1 MPETAWWQMSSRPHS
16 PPIRFIPSLGDSQLK
31 NTVVFATS
39 RGARFSANQFAAA
52 PQGNG
57 HAPRKAASIVAFVLF
72 LLACSMAWGQNDPV
86 TTYHF
91 DGARTGQATDETI
104 LVPANVNS
112 TRFGKL
118 FSYPVDG
125 LIVAQPLYVPN
136 VTLPGLGTHNVVYVV
151 TMHDSVYAFD
161 ADTSTGTPLWKV
173 SFINPS
179 AGVTTVPI
187 SEQLCSGTGFTEIG
201 IMGTPVIDTT
211 TGTGTL
217 YLSVKTREQSGSTVN
232 YVHRLHALDITTGA
246 DKTTPVVVDAS
257 VVNSLGN
264 TVWFHTNNLPQ
275 CQRPALLLS
284 NGTLFVAY
292 GSNGCDL
299 HSFGWVMAYNPS
311 NLQQLAV
318 FNTAPTPNPNL
329 QTGAS
334 LWMSGGGI
342 AVDDAGY
349 LYISTANGPYDG
361 IMNWGDSVLKLQFQ
375 NNNSITVADYFSPFD
390 QSTMAINDKD
400 LGSGGVTL
408 IPDQPGLN
416 PHLLVT
422 SGKSGNIYLINRDG
436 MGGYNPGNNPPLNDN
451 SNIVQYLPAALKL
464 FNSVP
469 VYWSG
474 NNQVYFAGRNGD
486 PIKAFQ
492 LVNGAFF
499 PSTPVA
505 QSAAYAQ
512 SGIPVISSSGS
523 TGGILWNLYN
533 PPTPY
538 LSALDA
544 TTLTELYNSNQ
555 KATRDTLGNVTH
567 FANIMIANN
576 KVFVGTF
583 TNLSVY
589 GVLPYMT
596 VQGGNAQTAAAGT
609 GLPTPLT
616 VQAVNSQGVGVAGV
630 TVTFSESANGAFN
643 PPTAITDS
651 TGTATTSYTLPAK
664 VGTFSI
670 TASAPGFRNVVL
682 TATSV
687 PGPAS
692 VIAKISG
699 VGQYGTVGTA
709 LAPLVV
715 NLRDAHTN
723 GIVGQQIT
731 FTDGGAGGSFSAN
744 PVTTGAAG
752 AASVTYT
759 LPTKQQYVVITA
771 TSGGVSAAAAEHAVA
786 GPANSVSIWSGN
798 NQSVKVSTQLVKP
811 LIALVTDQYGNKL
824 PGITVTYSDGGAG
837 GTFSATTA
845 TTNAG
850 GQTSVTYIAPA
861 TAQVVS
867 IKATVSGLTPVTFTE
882 TVHN

>member
-1 MPETAWWQMSSRPHS
+1 MK
-16 PPIRFIPSLGDSQLK
+16 I
-31 NTVVFATS
+31 NVVFPS
-39 RGARFSANQFAAA
+39 SHGAGFASNHFVA
-52 PQGNG
+52 
-57 HAPRKAASIVAFVLF
+57 APRKAAAILAFLGVF
-72 LLACSMAWGQNDPV
+72 LAGSVAWGQNDAV

-91 DGARTGQATDETI
+91 DGARTGQATDQTI

-136 VTLPGLGTHNVVYVV
+136 VTLPGIGTRNVVYVV
-151 TMHDSVYAFD
+151 TQHDSVYAFD
-161 ADTSTGTPLWKV
+161 ADAGTGTPLWKV
-173 SFINPS
+173 SFINPA

-201 IMGTPVIDTT
+201 IIGTPVIDLAS
-211 TGTGTL
+211 GTL
-217 YLSVKTREQSGSTVN
+217 YLSAKTREASGSTVN

-246 DKTTPVVVDAS
+246 DKLTPVVVDGS
-257 VVNSLGN
+257 VMNSQGN
-264 TVWFHTNNLPQ
+264 TVWFHTNNLSQ

-334 LWMSGGGI
+334 LWMSGSGI
-342 AVDDAGY
+342 AVDDSGS
-349 LYISTANGPYDG
+349 LYISTANGPYDAVS
-361 IMNWGDSVLKLQFQ
+361 NWGDSVLRLGF
-375 NNNSITVADYFSPFD
+375 NSLNNSISVTDYFTPFD
-390 QSTMAINDKD
+390 QNTMAVNDKD
-400 LGSGGVTL
+400 LGSGGVAL
-408 IPDQPGLN
+408 LPDQPGLY
-416 PHLLVT
+416 PHLMVA

-436 MGGYNPGNNPPLNDN
+436 MGGYNPSNNPSLNDN
-451 SNIVQYLPAALKL
+451 TNIVQYLPAALKL
-464 FNSVP
+464 FNSAP

-492 LVNGAFF
+492 LVNGQFSPA
-499 PSTPVA
+499 TPVA
-505 QSAAYAQ
+505 QSVGYAQ
-512 SGIPVISSSGS
+512 TGIPVISSSGS

-533 PPTPY
+533 PTTPY

-544 TTLTELYNSNQ
+544 TTLAELYNSNQ

-567 FANIMIANN
+567 FANIMVANN
-576 KVFVGTF
+576 KVFVGTW

-589 GVLPYMT
+589 GVLPYMALL
-596 VQGGNAQTAAAGT
+596 GGNAQSAAAGT
-609 GLPTPLT
+609 TLPNPLT
-616 VQAVNSQGVGVAGV
+616 VQAVNSQGVGVAGI
-630 TVTFSESANGAFN
+630 TVTFSEAAQGAFN

-651 TGTATTSYTLPAK
+651 TGTATTSYTTPVK
-664 VGTFSI
+664 TGTYSI
-670 TASAPGFRNVVL
+670 TASTPGFRNVVL
-682 TATSV
+682 TATAI

-699 VGQYGTVGTA
+699 VGQYGTVGTT
-709 LAPLVV
+709 LAPLVL
-715 NLRDAHTN
+715 NLRDAHGN
-723 GIVGQQIT
+723 GVVGQQIT
-731 FTDGGAGGSFSAN
+731 FTDGGAGGTFSAN

-759 LPTKQQYVVITA
+759 LPTKAQYIVITA
-771 TSGGVSAAAAEHAVA
+771 TSGTVSSGAAEHAVA
-786 GPANSVSIWSGN
+786 GPPSSSTVWSGS
-798 NQSVKVSTQLVKP
+798 NQSVKVSTQLAKP
-811 LIALVTDQYGNKL
+811 LIVLVTDQYGNKL
-824 PGITVTYSDGGAG
+824 PGVTVTYSDGGVG
-837 GTFSATTA
+837 GTFSSTTA
-845 TTNAG
+845 TTNNG
-850 GQTSVTYIAPA
+850 GQTSVTYKAPA
-861 TAQVVS
+861 TAQVVH
-867 IKATVSGLTPVTFTE
+867 ITGTVSGVTPAAFTE